1 MTDKSTTL
9 GTWPKS
15 DSNEPIFNNTGDAFL
30 YAALIY
36 DLPEIQGYLF
46 SLRVA
51 YKKATTALLDAA
63 EPDFDLASVCACKC
77 QFFRECL
84 EECKRIQE
92 KSKLQL

>member
-1 MTDKSTTL
+1 MVDKSTTL

-15 DSNEPIFNNTGDAFL
+15 DSNEPIFNSTDEAFL

-36 DLPEIQGYLF
+36 RLPEKQNYLF

-51 YKKATTALLDAA
+51 YKKATTSLLDAV
-63 EPDFDLASVCACKC
+63 EPDFDLASLCACKC

-84 EECKRIQE
+84 EECKRLRE
-92 KSKLQL
+92 VVL

>member
-1 MTDKSTTL
+1 MVDKSTTL
-9 GTWPKS
+9 GNWPKS
-15 DSNEPIFNNTGDAFL
+15 DSNEPILNNTYDALL

-36 DLPEIQGYLF
+36 KLPEKQSFLF

-84 EECKRIQE
+84 EECKRLQE
-92 KSKLQL
+92 EKA